1 MRPHAQR
8 IGSAGAG
15 GRIASRRAAQ
25 GPDLGAWIDRT
36 RPASRHLPPAAQGH
50 IARGARQLQA
60 TIAGFARDHVSFGFV
75 HSDLHL
81 WNLLFAGDS
90 AGAIDFSDCGWGHY
104 ALDLAA
110 TLQYLTHPWVG
121 NHDQRPR
128 FEGLRDALLAGYASE
143 RALPPRVDEQI
154 DAFIA
159 LRTINTVEWSWT
171 TGRTPRKGPG
181 GRASCSKRDACSH
194 RFRYRRAWRESAS
207 PPRVRGEARAAPRIA
222 GPRIRP

>member
-60 TIAGFARDHVSFGFV
+60 TIAGFARDHASFGFV

-110 TLQYLTHPWVG
+110 TLQYLKHPWVG

-159 LRTINTVEWSWT
+159 LRTINTVEWVLDDWAHPAQ
-171 TGRTPRKGPG
+171 RAWGPG
-181 GRASCSKRDACSH
+181 FLLEAGRLFASFPVSTGLA
-194 RFRYRRAWRESAS
+194 
-207 PPRVRGEARAAPRIA
+207 
-222 GPRIRP
+222 